1 MSPIQFDPGV
11 GTGPKPSSSIRLSR
25 PVSALRHAEHRT
37 SMLLLV
43 ILCAVVGAPSAAHGQ
58 TRADLLRRVGES
70 TAESSNRTDSPPVVG
85 DVILE
90 MEFVVGG
97 RDSRL
102 LRSSEVDLTV
112 VGEDSVVVRDELV
125 SLTLLRRPAFPPGGT
140 GVALPWSE
148 ARALLGQVL
157 AHRGQM
163 AETLP
168 SLLHAVETDG
178 GTVYVPQPFV
188 TFIRPGLEGPLVTV
202 PSGSQN
208 PFDIWELPP
217 LRGGALPVPGTTPAG
232 SEVPDDGA
240 TPRATL
246 LWNRDTRRKLYAEA
260 ALRAVALD
268 EAKRYD
274 QSLVGVLASSRS
286 EAPTLLGVAD
296 AVVSAGLDVENV
308 VSSGQGRMSGSWVG
322 RSARVLGVLA
332 LGADFAQRFAD
343 ERSRNRILAVAA
355 DDARII
361 LGLENAQRLLAATG
375 GDPAMIDGLSDAV
388 ETLIE
393 LSRSRFEQT
402 AAAAADAFVGSIP
415 ALAQVA
421 ASYVVSGGAA
431 LVFQQMGALVA
442 ELDDYG
448 HAVLAVSAMT
458 TMGEAL
464 RNRVASLLSGNQDGN
479 LRPTDYAV
487 RELVGLQQR
496 LAAEATASVYSM
508 LWWDRWSGATSLGGI
523 GRGIGLTLAEWFTG
537 GAHTREG
544 FEAAMGRRVGQV
556 RTAAMFEAY
565 LPDTLADLRQL
576 YAGPMDAAEEELA
589 TGAGGDI
596 ELAWKFEAGTGLVY
610 RLSTDVETELPE
622 GMGTLTVEMD
632 FTVHWYVLEV
642 DSAGDATVRVT
653 VERVRMNVDGPMG
666 TMSADSANEARSGS
680 SLGAIRAIAGIRYS
694 VVLDP
699 HGTIVRIFGVEEA
712 REMLR
717 KTADPSIQAMVGQLL
732 SEETLRQWA
741 QGGQKLPEGP
751 VGVGFAWETTD
762 EVSASPFG
770 SMTVVSSHEVESVD
784 GDIAVIGSA
793 ANLSPNSFPSAMS
806 GIPVRVGQMVSASTS
821 RFDTRRG
828 LLVDSRSTTTVQV
841 IAEAGRENGVIDT
854 STTLRVELLSGPT
867 DEVGP
872 ESRVPD
878 EIQARSTNCTGWG
891 TPEFFSHAEPA
902 DIDRCIQH
910 GADPN
915 ARVSIPWDE
924 GFTLDGVTMLHLAA
938 MQSDH
943 AGVIRAL
950 LEGGAQSDVRVDGD
964 YEATP
969 LHWAAEYSDNP
980 AVVRV
985 FLEGGADVGVRNE
998 TGRTPLH
1005 LAVWGAARPDVVRML
1020 LAGGADPN
1028 AGDEFVD
1035 TPLHLAVAW
1044 SDEPRVI
1051 VEALLE
1057 NGADPNARGRYGQTP
1072 LHEAVSFEEFSHS
1085 AQGRRD
1091 PAVVIRLLDAGASI
1105 HARTVSG
1112 WTPLHTA
1119 ASTQGHRYVREI
1131 IETLLDR
1138 GADPAEVN
1146 SNGQTAADLAEDNP
1160 ELRGTSVHA
1169 RLRRG
1174 ASE

>member
-1 MSPIQFDPGV
+1 MSPIQFDRGA
-11 GTGPKPSSSIRLSR
+11 GTGPQPSSSIRLSR
-25 PVSALRHAEHRT
+25 SGSALRHAGPAVRV
-37 SMLLLV
+37 LLFVSAYAL
-43 ILCAVVGAPSAAHGQ
+43 LCAPSAVHGQ
-58 TRADLLRRVGES
+58 TVADLLRRVGES
-70 TAESSNRTDSPPVVG
+70 KAESSSRTDSPPVVG

-90 MEFVVGG
+90 MEFVAGG

-112 VGEDSVVVRDELV
+112 VGEGRVLVRDELA
-125 SLTLLRRPAFPPGGT
+125 SLTLLRRPALPPGGT

-148 ARALLGQVL
+148 ARALLAQVL
-157 AHRGQM
+157 AHRVQM

-168 SLLHAVETDG
+168 SLLHAVKTDD

-188 TFIRPGLEGPLVTV
+188 SFIRPGLEGPLVTV

-208 PFDIWELPP
+208 PFDIRELSP
-217 LRGGALPVPGTTPAG
+217 LRGGELPFLGATPAG
-232 SEVPDDGA
+232 SEVPDEGA
-240 TPRATL
+240 TPPATL
-246 LWNRDTRRKLYAEA
+246 LWNRDARRKLYAEA

-274 QSLVGVLASSRS
+274 HSLVGVLASSRS

-296 AVVSAGLDVENV
+296 AVASAGLDVNAELRRIPVVPEAVRTAASTRNV
-308 VSSGQGRMSGSWVG
+308 VSSGQAQVSSSWVG
-322 RSARVLGVLA
+322 RSAQGLGVLA
-332 LGADFAQRFAD
+332 LGVDFAQRFTD
-343 ERSRNRILAVAA
+343 ERSRNRILAAA
-355 DDARII
+355 AEDARII

-393 LSRSRFEQT
+393 LSRSRFEET
-402 AAAAADAFVGSIP
+402 VAAAADAFVGSIP

-421 ASYVVSGGAA
+421 AGYVVSGGAA
-431 LVFQQMGALVA
+431 LVFQQAGALVA
-442 ELDDYG
+442 DLDDYG

-464 RNRVASLLSGNQDGN
+464 RSRVESLLSGNQDGDV
-479 LRPTDYAV
+479 RPTDYAV
-487 RELVGLQQR
+487 REIVGLQRR

-508 LWWDRWSGATSLGGI
+508 LWRDRWSGATTLGGM

-537 GAHTREG
+537 DEHTRRG
-544 FEAAMGRRVGQV
+544 FEAAMRGRVGQV
-556 RTAAMFEAY
+556 RTAAMFDAH
-565 LPDTLADLRQL
+565 LPDTLVRLRRL
-576 YAGPMDAAEEELA
+576 YSGPMDAAKEQPTA
-589 TGAGGDI
+589 GAGG
-596 ELAWKFEAGTGLVY
+596 EF
-610 RLSTDVETELPE
+610 
-622 GMGTLTVEMD
+622 
-632 FTVHWYVLEV
+632 
-642 DSAGDATVRVT
+642 
-653 VERVRMNVDGPMG
+653 
-666 TMSADSANEARSGS
+666 
-680 SLGAIRAIAGIRYS
+680 
-694 VVLDP
+694 
-699 HGTIVRIFGVEEA
+699 
-712 REMLR
+712 
-717 KTADPSIQAMVGQLL
+717 
-732 SEETLRQWA
+732 
-741 QGGQKLPEGP
+741 
-751 VGVGFAWETTD
+751 
-762 EVSASPFG
+762 
-770 SMTVVSSHEVESVD
+770 
-784 GDIAVIGSA
+784 
-793 ANLSPNSFPSAMS
+793 
-806 GIPVRVGQMVSASTS
+806 
-821 RFDTRRG
+821 
-828 LLVDSRSTTTVQV
+828 
-841 IAEAGRENGVIDT
+841 
-854 STTLRVELLSGPT
+854 
-867 DEVGP
+867 
-872 ESRVPD
+872 RVPD
-878 EIQARSTNCTGWG
+878 EIQARSTDCTGWG
-891 TPEFFSHAEPA
+891 TPEFFSHAEPG